1 MCAKRVWLALPVA
14 VLQVSV
20 WRFLV
25 KMKPPSDPTDVRLC
39 FHNPTQDPLVA
50 ILPPGDVTPWDWT
63 RGGRNVA
70 ALSLLGRVCDA
81 WRMSRRDRSLE
92 GYLGACFNE
101 ISIVSV
107 THNIHI
113 YIYMCMYIRI
123 LYTCIISV
131 YMIETRDLS
140 CSSESHTKMQAV
152 TQSIMF
158 TNSSVSTISY
168 KKQNTDRCLSCSGEE
183 VQVKVSE

>member
-1 MCAKRVWLALPVA
+1 
-14 VLQVSV
+14 
-20 WRFLV
+20 
-25 KMKPPSDPTDVRLC
+25 
-39 FHNPTQDPLVA
+39 
-50 ILPPGDVTPWDWT
+50 
-63 RGGRNVA
+63 
-70 ALSLLGRVCDA
+70 
-81 WRMSRRDRSLE
+81 MSRRYLFLAVCVTLE
-92 GYLGACFNE
+92 GCLNG
-101 ISIVSV
+101 IGRLRDILVRVSMEFQSFLS
-107 THNIHI
+107 HI
-113 YIYMCMYIRI
+113 IYTFTYVCVCII

>member
-1 MCAKRVWLALPVA
+1 
-14 VLQVSV
+14 
-20 WRFLV
+20 
-25 KMKPPSDPTDVRLC
+25 
-39 FHNPTQDPLVA
+39 
-50 ILPPGDVTPWDWT
+50 
-63 RGGRNVA
+63 
-70 ALSLLGRVCDA
+70 
-81 WRMSRRDRSLE
+81 MSRRDRSLE
-92 GYLGACFNE
+92 GYLGACFNG

-113 YIYMCMYIRI
+113 YIYICVCII

-168 KKQNTDRCLSCSGEE
+168 KKQNTDRCLSCSGEK